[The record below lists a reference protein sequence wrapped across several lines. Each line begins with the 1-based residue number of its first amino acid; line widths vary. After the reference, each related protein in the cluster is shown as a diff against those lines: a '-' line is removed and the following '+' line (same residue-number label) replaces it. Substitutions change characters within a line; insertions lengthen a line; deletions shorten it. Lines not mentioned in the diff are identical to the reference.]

1 MPRWVSAESM
11 EGEGEKKKR
20 RRRDR
25 RNRERETEGEG
36 LRVRKR
42 VASGRGAP
50 RRSREERACAPVL
63 SGAHLSVSPGTCT
76 RRIGTHFCVCA
87 HLRRLVWYTSVAH
100 VRSWRAG
107 TGELEG
113 GRERCDPASEN
124 EGKSVFW
131 KRSTVSATKRKRGER
146 RSVPSDVITRR

>member
-1 MPRWVSAESM
+1 M

-36 LRVRKR
+36 LRVRKH
-42 VASGRGAP
+42 VASGRAAP

-87 HLRRLVWYTSVAH
+87 RIYDGSYGIHP
-100 VRSWRAG
+100 WRTFGAG
-107 TGELEG
+107 EPGPENWRGGENDATQRARMK
-113 GRERCDPASEN
+113 GRVFSGKGQRYRPRNGNVASE
-124 EGKSVFW
+124 G
-131 KRSTVSATKRKRGER
+131 RCLAT
-146 RSVPSDVITRR
+146 S

>member
-1 MPRWVSAESM
+1 M

-42 VASGRGAP
+42 VASGRAAP

-107 TGELEG
+107 PENWRGGENDATQRARMK
-113 GRERCDPASEN
+113 GRVFSGKGQRYRPRNGNVASE
-124 EGKSVFW
+124 G
-131 KRSTVSATKRKRGER
+131 RCLAT
-146 RSVPSDVITRR
+146 S